1 MNGKGLHQVNGSF
14 YMSKENPFE
23 LEMDFR
29 YIYDERLP
37 LGENCIRLYD
47 SKQAYDFKTLN
58 IKSLYSGADE
68 QPYIEKISPSGG
80 SYGDTIQIVGRNF
93 GKDIDNIQ
101 IVTLS
106 GMKDE
111 INQFGEDEL
120 DENIV
125 PYYISDF
132 KDEKKTQV
140 MEFTIP
146 KSLQKDIEEKF
157 SFGKRLFGATLQL
170 RLMVN
175 YRPAKIIEL
184 TILPTY
190 WKFVGAFSSLLL
202 TVIFIS
208 IITFRFGVRDFLKRL
223 CYDEKTNMYSLIN
236 MQSLSW
242 TLVLMGSYFYVA
254 ICMGGILQN
263 SSLPDFNLKLIALM
277 GISFAGVVSDK
288 LISNKKQTHEVKV
301 GNPSWKDLF
310 CSASGSVDLPKLQL
324 LGFTLISILIY
335 LYYLLLGN
343 VLNGLP
349 DIPASLHTLLTVSQA
364 GYLGEKG
371 VSLASQKEE
380 TKPVVEKP
388 ISEPEQAK

>member
-1 MNGKGLHQVNGSF
+1 MKNLFLIALLIFPFLLSSEPCTKTVEDSPFSLLRVNVKDFSRNTIHLTIRSNSEDELAKFYKKEKERVIESEFGASMNGKGLHQVNGSF

-125 PYYISDF
+125 PYYISDL
-132 KDEKKTQV
+132 DR
-140 MEFTIP
+140 
-146 KSLQKDIEEKF
+146 KS
-157 SFGKRLFGATLQL
+157 
-170 RLMVN
+170 
-175 YRPAKIIEL
+175 
-184 TILPTY
+184 
-190 WKFVGAFSSLLL
+190 
-202 TVIFIS
+202 
-208 IITFRFGVRDFLKRL
+208 
-223 CYDEKTNMYSLIN
+223 
-236 MQSLSW
+236 
-242 TLVLMGSYFYVA
+242 
-254 ICMGGILQN
+254 
-263 SSLPDFNLKLIALM
+263 
-277 GISFAGVVSDK
+277 VV
-288 LISNKKQTHEVKV
+288 
-301 GNPSWKDLF
+301 
-310 CSASGSVDLPKLQL
+310 
-324 LGFTLISILIY
+324 
-335 LYYLLLGN
+335 
-343 VLNGLP
+343 
-349 DIPASLHTLLTVSQA
+349 
-364 GYLGEKG
+364 
-371 VSLASQKEE
+371 
-380 TKPVVEKP
+380 
-388 ISEPEQAK
+388 